1 MLVTKANIYK
11 NCRDEVTGMCLI
23 IDMILVF
30 VASVNPVI
38 LKKSG
43 LTVTLMTQFNV
54 NRNYD
59 G

>member
-11 NCRDEVTGMCLI
+11 NFRDEVTGMCLI